1 MRIAVCKSEIR
12 NLKSITMKYLAPL
25 LLLFASVF
33 TGRAEQVLEGYAVLR
48 GKDYAFQLKAPRNWV
63 LDNDSGRDQ
72 GLNVVFYPKDSS
84 WASSTAICYARVR
97 TLDDNVKTIEDQ
109 VKDTLRVFREDG
121 SIGVQVKYVR
131 TLTTRDASKAKIYYF
146 SEDKYGNYEATAYYQ
161 TKDSIHFVTLSCP
174 SRQSFEYSLAAFDAL
189 VTSYEDLTKPSTTD
203 PNP

>member
-1 MRIAVCKSEIR
+1 
-12 NLKSITMKYLAPL
+12 MKYLAPL

-121 SIGVQVKYVR
+121 SIGVQAKYVR